1 MSNLYLI
8 RLSNVE
14 KADEFIKFMFEEIFP
29 IEAIAQDD
37 RSLRGGRIDGL
48 SLLGGSNSPSGV
60 EGGSDGNQN
69 EFLLIVEGLVSGVGS
84 GRIDQIKAFGAEVE
98 DLGSFW
104 NAFNWTR
111 QDKQT

>member
-8 RLSNVE
+8 KLSDIE
-14 KADEFIKFMFEEIFP
+14 KRDDFIKFMFEEVFP
-29 IEAIAQDD
+29 VEAIEKDD
-37 RSLRGGRIDGL
+37 RVFRGGRIDGL
-48 SLLGGSNSPSGV
+48 SLFGGSNSPSGV

-69 EFLLIVEGLVSGVGS
+69 EFLLIIEGLVSGAGS
-84 GRIDQIKAFGAEVE
+84 ARIDQIKAFGAEVE
-98 DLGSFW
+98 NLGNFH